1 MGKNKKNTDDISK
14 RKVNKKEDEKSY
26 WERLRN
32 TPQSQLTD
40 KEYDNLY
47 RYKPQSVKEKKG
59 ALVEPVEPL
68 DIQKSLKEFKK
79 KGGIIRDTFTEQY
92 D

>member
-1 MGKNKKNTDDISK
+1 MSKDKNKKQTVLFGQK
-14 RKVNKKEDEKSY
+14 NKAETEDQY

-59 ALVEPVEPL
+59 ALIEGSDEYKP
-68 DIQKSLKEFKK
+68 QSQKK